1 MINKLF
7 LKLLF
12 ITSVLLISGC
22 DIFQNYEDCGWLRIE
37 DGNIDQ
43 FYQVGNNG
51 ERINIVSIGDALY
64 GDNLIRCNWI
74 HLYKDDNEL
83 KKYLQNYRQ
92 HRLCQWP
99 LHPKLRKKRALG
111 LF

>member
-12 ITSVLLISGC
+12 ITSFLLISSC

-64 GDNLIRCNWI
+64 GDALTRCNWI

-83 KKYLQNYRQ
+83 EIEYEEGGGSIFDLSNAEYEYA
-92 HRLCQWP
+92 
-99 LHPKLRKKRALG
+99 KL
-111 LF
+111 

>member
-12 ITSVLLISGC
+12 ITSVLLISSC

-83 KKYLQNYRQ
+83 KIEYEEGGGSIFDLSNAEYEYA
-92 HRLCQWP
+92 
-99 LHPKLRKKRALG
+99 KL
-111 LF
+111 